1 VLIWPAACAV
11 FLQDAFLRGHI
22 RVMVATIAFG
32 MGLDKPDLE
41 AVLHTNMPK
50 SLEEYVQQ
58 VGRAGRDGRN
68 ATCVAFLDDND
79 YIRSRALSHQ
89 RCVKRESVERFLR
102 IVFGREEDEVEPEP
116 APAAGGK
123 AAKRRVT
130 KAKERLAPSQHK

>member
-1 VLIWPAACAV
+1 
-11 FLQDAFLRGHI
+11 
-22 RVMVATIAFG
+22 MVATIAFG

-79 YIRSRALSHQ
+79 YVRSRALAHQ
-89 RCVKRESVERFLR
+89 RCVKRASVESFLR
-102 IVFGREEDEVEPEP
+102 VVFGREDDEEAAAPVP
-116 APAAGGK
+116 ADGAKP
-123 AAKRRVT
+123 AKRRG
-130 KAKERLAPSQHK
+130 KAQERLGQSQHKYVATAAAAWVAWCTPCTVVCA